1 VRTSQ
6 NSSVTI
12 LAENNGWDWNAG
24 VVGNWRG
31 LSLGVYG
38 TELEEGGKD
47 PSKGSLYTVYNY
59 TKFNVSLGYSG
70 NLHDI
75 ARGTILRARIGE
87 LEQEQL
93 RLRAQIAQR
102 QHKIEELQTALS
114 KAQGGEL
121 AEVAKRREQL
131 DSQIQ
136 EEQEAI
142 KRAEERLN
150 QLQGGSPPPP
160 ATTPPP
166 STTTPPR

>member
-1 VRTSQ
+1 M
-6 NSSVTI
+6 
-12 LAENNGWDWNAG
+12 
-24 VVGNWRG
+24 
-31 LSLGVYG
+31 
-38 TELEEGGKD
+38 
-47 PSKGSLYTVYNY
+47 
-59 TKFNVSLGYSG
+59 SLGYSG

-75 ARGTILRARIGE
+75 AHGTNLRARIGE

-102 QHKIEELQTALS
+102 QHKIEDLQTALQ

-131 DSQIQ
+131 DAQIQ

-142 KRAEERLN
+142 KRAEDRLN
-150 QLQGGSPPPP
+150 QLQGAPP
-160 ATTPPP
+160 APAPTPPP